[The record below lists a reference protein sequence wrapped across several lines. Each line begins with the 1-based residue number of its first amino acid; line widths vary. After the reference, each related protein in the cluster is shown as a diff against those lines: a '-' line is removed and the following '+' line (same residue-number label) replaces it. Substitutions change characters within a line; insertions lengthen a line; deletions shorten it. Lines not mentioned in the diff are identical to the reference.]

1 MADVE
6 MNQIVY
12 LPQASLELVA
22 PASATEHQPAW
33 QEDELAAPASN
44 GTATSNL
51 SGATRREAIEML
63 FERQRRLAA
72 ADTSEALASVEQQ
85 QQQQQRYGE
94 YYDDN
99 YDEASTEYEHGGEQ
113 HLPAPPL
120 QQEASSWQD
129 EQQLLLDEQQY
140 AEQQVMFNQW
150 SISCCCTG
158 RLHCCFS
165 CTLLSMQENEARMT
179 NSSRRAREKVVFSTA
194 KATTAVASVFTDANT
209 IVTYCSTV
217 LTPVYVD
224 VNLPYSNCLLLTCM
238 HALRRR

>member
-1 MADVE
+1 LRAACASGSATTMADVE

-51 SGATRREAIEML
+51 SSATRREAIEML
-63 FERQRRLAA
+63 FERQRRLTA
-72 ADTSEALASVEQQ
+72 ADTSEALASIEQQQQQQ
-85 QQQQQRYGE
+85 QQQQQRYGK
-94 YYDDN
+94 YYDDD
-99 YDEASTEYEHGGEQ
+99 YGETSTEYEHGGEQ

-140 AEQQVMFNQW
+140 AEQQV
-150 SISCCCTG
+150 I
-158 RLHCCFS
+158 
-165 CTLLSMQENEARMT
+165 
-179 NSSRRAREKVVFSTA
+179 
-194 KATTAVASVFTDANT
+194 
-209 IVTYCSTV
+209 
-217 LTPVYVD
+217 
-224 VNLPYSNCLLLTCM
+224 
-238 HALRRR
+238 